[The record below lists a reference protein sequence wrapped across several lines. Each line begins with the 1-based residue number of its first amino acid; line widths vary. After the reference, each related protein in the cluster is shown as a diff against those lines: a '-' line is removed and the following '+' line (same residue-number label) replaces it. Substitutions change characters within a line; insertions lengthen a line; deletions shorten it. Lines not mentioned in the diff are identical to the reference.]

1 MPRRHYQL
9 ELVRSAEKEL
19 LRLMRSDRKRI
30 LRALQ
35 GLSDHPRPRGCEKLV
50 GGEGYRIRVGI
61 YRVTYCVD
69 DDNSA
74 IEVRS
79 VLHRKDAYR

>member
-1 MPRRHYQL
+1 MSKRHYQL
-9 ELVRSAEKEL
+9 ELVRSAEKDL
-19 LRLMRSDRKRI
+19 LRLTRSERRRI
-30 LRALQ
+30 LEALQ
-35 GLSDHPRPRGCEKLV
+35 GLRDHPRPRGCAKLV

>member
-1 MPRRHYQL
+1 MSKRHYQL
-9 ELVRSAEKEL
+9 ELVRSAEKDL
-19 LRLMRSDRKRI
+19 LRLTRSDRRRI
-30 LRALQ
+30 LAARQ
-35 GLSDHPRPRGCEKLV
+35 GLRDHLRPRGCEKLV

-69 DDNSA
+69 DDNCA